1 MKKNISIKTAAI
13 VVILASLIGFV
24 VAAVL
29 FERHI
34 TNTVNFIGGN
44 FRLVRS
50 DDLEVDVTSIN
61 NPQILIGFASLSMS
75 AALISLV

>member
-13 VVILASLIGFV
+13 VVILASLIGFAA
-24 VAAVL
+24 AAVL
-29 FERHI
+29 FERNF

-61 NPQILIGFASLSMS
+61 DPQILIGFASLSMS
-75 AALISLV
+75 AAIISLV